1 MYSQQA
7 RRSLTFSPKKQLT
20 MYVLRV
26 SQKKKQCMCYS
37 TIQHFSKV
45 LLYLSDFMHVL
56 TNLVLVYITKTDCKI
71 KLYGHQP
78 SGSSSPTTQSRQTD
92 VIASDSAAK
101 EVHIV
106 YVYIF
111 KDKTEKKI
119 VTALHTCIHLI

>member
-1 MYSQQA
+1 
-7 RRSLTFSPKKQLT
+7 
-20 MYVLRV
+20 
-26 SQKKKQCMCYS
+26 MCYS

-119 VTALHTCIHLI
+119 VTALHTCIHLIWFPLHIYIYIYI